1 MKGRKMR
8 TLKGG
13 VRKMIRMKIQ
23 PKNKEDKEEGKS
35 EKREEE
41 TRMYEN

>member
-1 MKGRKMR
+1 MKGRKIK
-8 TLKGG
+8 TSKGG

-23 PKNKEDKEEGKS
+23 QQNKQDKEEGKS